1 MTSNA
6 IATAIVASLLIPAAA
21 LGQKV
26 HVDSDLTATLAAC
39 KTYAWTAGTLSP
51 NPLTEQR
58 IHDGVDRQLAAKG
71 LTEVTGESDLVVAT
85 HVVTVQQRELS
96 VTGFG
101 GGGRFGG
108 TGTAQVER
116 YDQGT
121 LAVDLYDSGTRR
133 LVWRG
138 TASDTLSER
147 PERNSAKINKALT
160 KMFRRYPPHLR

>member
-6 IATAIVASLLIPAAA
+6 IAAAIVASLLIPAAA

-26 HVDSDLTATLAAC
+26 YVDSDPTATLAAC

-51 NPLTEQR
+51 NRLTEQR

-85 HVVTVQQRELS
+85 HVVTGQPRELN

-101 GGGRFGG
+101 GGRVGG
-108 TGTAQVER
+108 TATAQVER

-138 TASDTLSER
+138 TASDTLSDR
-147 PERNSAKINKALT
+147 PERNSTKINTALT
-160 KMFRRYPPHLR
+160 KMFRRYPPHSR